1 MNRQS
6 RLFAITEHLRGRRTG
21 VTAQQLA
28 ERFGV
33 TLRTI
38 YRDLDALR
46 DAALPLAAERG
57 RGGGYALD
65 RAYTLPPVNF
75 SAREAALLL
84 TIGKYAT
91 QMRLLPFVDTLAS
104 ALDKVRAA
112 LSGSAQRE
120 LATLMLGLSFVGVPS
135 HATPAK
141 LRASVEQAW
150 FEQRNLRVI
159 YEDRDGTRS
168 ERLVRLRGIVFE
180 RGVTLLQCDDLDKGE
195 PRQLR
200 LDRVQRATLA

>member
-1 MNRQS
+1 
-6 RLFAITEHLRGRRTG
+6 
-21 VTAQQLA
+21 
-28 ERFGV
+28 
-33 TLRTI
+33 
-38 YRDLDALR
+38 
-46 DAALPLAAERG
+46 
-57 RGGGYALD
+57 
-65 RAYTLPPVNF
+65 
-75 SAREAALLL
+75 
-84 TIGKYAT
+84 
-91 QMRLLPFVDTLAS
+91 
-104 ALDKVRAA
+104 
-112 LSGSAQRE
+112 
-120 LATLMLGLSFVGVPS
+120 VPS